1 VAPQPVAPEPE
12 PRPEPI
18 TTEPV
23 VTGTEPTAPRK
34 AGWWA
39 KAKSAL
45 GG

>member
-1 VAPQPVAPEPE
+1 VTPEPLPE
-12 PRPEPI
+12 PLPEPI

-23 VTGTEPTAPRK
+23 VIGVEPTAPRK

-39 KAKSAL
+39 KAKSAIT